1 MEFTLQFVRLF
12 LSGLELTA
20 PILLFLVLIIVAL
33 GQLAGKRESWS
44 RGDALY
50 WTFITATTVGYGD
63 FRPLARASRILAV
76 LIALCGLIFTG
87 IIVAVAITA
96 TTSSIQRHYDDAELR
111 QMIERFDD

>member
-1 MEFTLQFVRLF
+1 MEFTLQFIRLF

-20 PILLFLVLIIVAL
+20 PILLFLVLIIIVL
-33 GQLAGKRESWS
+33 GQLAGRRESWS

-76 LIALCGLIFTG
+76 LIAFCGLIFSG
-87 IIVAVAITA
+87 ILVAVAITA
-96 TTSSIQRHYDDAELR
+96 TTYSIQIHYGDSELLQMLERLDD
-111 QMIERFDD
+111 